1 MLGKISAS
9 GFIVINCSDAD
20 DVVIRTAHVLR
31 YSEDMN
37 IDDCWE
43 ETFGLNAGV

>member
-1 MLGKISAS
+1 MTLSYEQP
-9 GFIVINCSDAD
+9 
-20 DVVIRTAHVLR
+20 HVLR

-43 ETFGLNAGV
+43 ETVGLNAGV